1 MTIQYV
7 PPVTWVDNPEDFMKF
22 ARHVRDTGEC
32 AHDTETTG
40 LNRSTDH
47 VLFWSACPD
56 EQTRYCFSREMLRLW
71 DAELAKDQ
79 DIKWYYTN
87 QTFDFDMLMNSGVRV
102 PLGDSYCTLAMD
114 WLLDE
119 NRQGRH
125 GLKET
130 ALDYLGLN
138 MREFKEAF
146 KGKKKGESY
155 HERLLRAMEEEFE
168 SATSYASLDAWATF
182 RVFHE
187 LKRRL
192 QAEDSD
198 GMCLWDYFEE
208 VEMPFTRVLHSCSR
222 RGIRVDLNYLEELS
236 PKLEADIV
244 KLQRKISKLAGTEV
258 NPNSPKQLQR
268 LFFDKLGLKPIKM
281 TSGGASGNR
290 QPSTDASCLEIWAD
304 DGVEAAELI
313 LQHRE
318 LAKMKGTYVDG
329 LRKWVDTNLRI
340 HPTLTQHVTV
350 TGRLSSVDP
359 NLQNIPRAGTD
370 KYAIR
375 SAFRAKPGH
384 ILIVADYEQ
393 LEMRLLAHFS
403 QDPNMIDVIRKGWDI
418 HTGTASLMFGYE
430 YEEIKAALKKNKLAT
445 KDENMILTALEIA
458 MCFSRQSSKSIGFGI
473 NYGEG
478 PKKLA
483 KTLGVSIQ
491 RAKELMAQYFEPYP
505 DVKNFIESVHAYLL
519 DNAKVETILGRP
531 RRFHEMVEIG
541 KMLDKRSRWN
551 LPGTAK
557 KNLARAE
564 RQSLNSVIQGCKR
577 ASSRVT
583 TTHGMIPLV
592 DLKSY
597 KEAGSSPPLITYSGQ
612 TTNYI
617 VHDTGEKDVYRLST
631 SHGTDYLT
639 KEHRMFQYENR
650 DLGVVQLK
658 DLKVGDFILASE
670 SIIHGSK
677 SSVKGSVHLAELI
690 GVLCGDGS
698 YTRDR
703 DFRICFGNDMAW
715 GEYLQRLLKQEFGE
729 ELHCP
734 IVKSS
739 GSLGNS
745 YHIEVSRK
753 EPRQVLLEAGLANA
767 SRDGK
772 TIPEWIFHSPAEY
785 RAACLRGLY
794 DSDGTMLAGRYP
806 QFVNISLALVEG
818 FQTLCHSLGMFCRV
832 SCDNNETGHLA
843 YRATVI
849 SECAETFLSTVQPAI
864 ESKRVYISAVPI
876 TPLPPELI
884 KDVAEHITSNAL
896 WHAEERITRKLINSN
911 EGSWRT
917 RAHTCNA
924 KKHFTRGERS
934 HVYRMR
940 EGSGTQASCLKFLH
954 RLKAEGEAN
963 NDTENLIDL
972 CQQHW
977 AKVRNIEGMGAEHT
991 MDVEILDSDHSYIGG
1006 GLLQHNSAADVAR
1019 VAMIKCE
1026 LDIRLRRLKAE
1037 MLLQVHDELI
1047 FEVPE
1052 ENADEAMKIVKEN
1065 MEHPFADD
1073 LLVPLDVD
1081 CGKGYAWSEAK
1092 A

>member
-22 ARHVRDTGEC
+22 ARHVRNTGEC

-290 QPSTDASCLEIWAD
+290 QPSTDASCLEIWAA

-359 NLQNIPRAGTD
+359 NLQNLPRAGTD

-445 KDENMILTALEIA
+445 KDENVILTALEIA
-458 MCFSRQSSKSIGFGI
+458 MCFSRQSSKSIGFGQHLGRIKTHSKRGNLTALRTAIPCCAARRSVSTCDHRQMVLNGTPVSIRSGSQSRKFPLTRWAKSIRSGICQRQPSSASIVIEKLNGLGTPRNVVLIAVGNTTCVHARNAGTAPTRKWATINRAPKTTTGVVGAPLTTTKKWLMQPMETAAYVAANRQSLSTTWTKTDITVLRPILSRSANAAIRLRYTTAPKTCRNTLRRYSQCPVKAGNYTI

-478 PKKLA
+478 SKKLA

-564 RQSLNSVIQGCKR
+564 RQSLNSVIQG
-577 ASSRVT
+577 
-583 TTHGMIPLV
+583 
-592 DLKSY
+592 
-597 KEAGSSPPLITYSGQ
+597 
-612 TTNYI
+612 
-617 VHDTGEKDVYRLST
+617 
-631 SHGTDYLT
+631 
-639 KEHRMFQYENR
+639 
-650 DLGVVQLK
+650 
-658 DLKVGDFILASE
+658 
-670 SIIHGSK
+670 
-677 SSVKGSVHLAELI
+677 
-690 GVLCGDGS
+690 
-698 YTRDR
+698 
-703 DFRICFGNDMAW
+703 
-715 GEYLQRLLKQEFGE
+715 
-729 ELHCP
+729 
-734 IVKSS
+734 
-739 GSLGNS
+739 
-745 YHIEVSRK
+745 
-753 EPRQVLLEAGLANA
+753 
-767 SRDGK
+767 
-772 TIPEWIFHSPAEY
+772 
-785 RAACLRGLY
+785 
-794 DSDGTMLAGRYP
+794 
-806 QFVNISLALVEG
+806 
-818 FQTLCHSLGMFCRV
+818 
-832 SCDNNETGHLA
+832 
-843 YRATVI
+843 
-849 SECAETFLSTVQPAI
+849 
-864 ESKRVYISAVPI
+864 
-876 TPLPPELI
+876 
-884 KDVAEHITSNAL
+884 
-896 WHAEERITRKLINSN
+896 
-911 EGSWRT
+911 
-917 RAHTCNA
+917 
-924 KKHFTRGERS
+924 
-934 HVYRMR
+934 
-940 EGSGTQASCLKFLH
+940 
-954 RLKAEGEAN
+954 
-963 NDTENLIDL
+963 
-972 CQQHW
+972 
-977 AKVRNIEGMGAEHT
+977 
-991 MDVEILDSDHSYIGG
+991 
-1006 GLLQHNSAADVAR
+1006 SAADVAR

-1026 LDIRLRRLKAE
+1026 LDIRLRRLKAG